1 MNEKIIKN
9 IASDLNVK
17 DSQVAST
24 LKLLS
29 EGATIPF
36 IARYRKEV
44 TGALDEEQLRKINEV
59 YAYEVNL
66 LERKESVIK
75 LIDEKGLLT
84 DELKE
89 KILNAEKLV
98 EVEDL
103 YRPFKEK
110 KKTKAT
116 DAINNGLE
124 PLAKMI
130 MSFPTK
136 GDITSLTSKFIND
149 KVKTIEEAVTG
160 ASYIIAEYIS
170 DNAYYRK
177 WLRSFIFKNGFI
189 ISKKKKDAEDEKK
202 VYEMYYDFKEEVSKI
217 KSYRVLAINRAEKEK
232 IVTVSIDVD
241 DAKVLSFFEEK
252 IIKNEDSFVT
262 DIVKNA
268 IKDSYKRLIFPSV
281 EREVRS
287 ALSEKAEDV
296 AIKNFSENL
305 ENLLLTPPIK
315 DKMVLGFDPAYRT
328 GCKLAVLNPVGKVL
342 KIEKIYPHPPVNKYE
357 EAKSKTID
365 LINKYNID
373 IVAIGNGTA
382 SRESEKFIS
391 DVIKSIDRK
400 VDYIIVSEA
409 GASVY
414 SASPLAIKEFP
425 DLVVEERS
433 AISIGRRLQ
442 DALSELV
449 KITPESIGVGLYQH
463 DVNAKKLSSSL
474 DFVVTSVVNEVGV
487 NINTASPSL
496 LKYISGLTKT
506 YIDKIIKYR
515 EEKGKILSREEVLK
529 NKLLSE
535 KVYEQA
541 IGFMRVEG
549 GSNIFDTT
557 DIHPESYNIAK
568 KVMEIL
574 NINADEIGKCAD
586 KVNGVNAKELA
597 SKLDTDE
604 YTIDTILKSF
614 AKPHRDPRDEM
625 EKPILKSD
633 ILEIKDLKIGDKLEG
648 TVRNVVDFG
657 AFVDIGLHNDG
668 LIHIS
673 KMSKNYIKHPS
684 EVLKVGDIISVYV
697 IGIDKE
703 KEKVQ
708 LSLFKEDSKSS
719 FFHIINW

>member
-1 MNEKIIKN
+1 MNEKIIKT

-17 DSQVAST
+17 DSQVASA

-149 KVKTIEEAVTG
+149 KVKTVEEAVTG

-177 WLRSFIFKNGFI
+177 WLRNFIFKNGFI

-232 IVTVSIDVD
+232 IVTVSIDID

-252 IIKNEDSFVT
+252 IIKNKESFAV

-281 EREVRS
+281 EREIRA

-357 EAKSKTID
+357 EAKAKTID

-474 DFVVTSVVNEVGV
+474 DFVVTSAVNEVGV

-557 DIHPESYNIAK
+557 DIHPESYDIAK

-574 NINADEIGKCAD
+574 NINAEEIGKCSD
-586 KVNGVNAKELA
+586 KLKDINAKNLA
-597 SKLDTDE
+597 SKLGTDE

-614 AKPHRDPRDEM
+614 AKAHRDPRDEM

-633 ILEIKDLKIGDKLEG
+633 ILEIKDLKINDKLEG

-708 LSLFKEDSKSS
+708 LSLFKED
-719 FFHIINW
+719 

>member
-17 DSQVAST
+17 DSQVASA

-149 KVKTIEEAVTG
+149 KVKTVEEAVTG

-177 WLRSFIFKNGFI
+177 WLRNFIFKNGFI

-232 IVTVSIDVD
+232 IVTVSIDID

-252 IIKNEDSFVT
+252 IIKKKESFAV

-281 EREVRS
+281 EREIRA

-357 EAKSKTID
+357 EAKAKTID

-474 DFVVTSVVNEVGV
+474 DFVVTSAVNEVGV

-557 DIHPESYNIAK
+557 DIHPESYDIAK

-574 NINADEIGKCAD
+574 NINADEIGKCSD
-586 KVNGVNAKELA
+586 KLKDINAKNLA
-597 SKLDTDE
+597 SELGTDE

-614 AKPHRDPRDEM
+614 AKAHRDPRDEM

-633 ILEIKDLKIGDKLEG
+633 ILEIKDLKINDKLEG

-708 LSLFKEDSKSS
+708 LSLFKED
-719 FFHIINW
+719 

>member
-17 DSQVAST
+17 DSQVASA

-44 TGALDEEQLRKINEV
+44 TGALDEEQLRKINEA

-149 KVKTIEEAVTG
+149 KVKTVEEAVTG

-177 WLRSFIFKNGFI
+177 WLRNFIFKNGFI

-232 IVTVSIDVD
+232 IVTVSIDID

-252 IIKNEDSFVT
+252 IIKNKESFAV

-281 EREVRS
+281 EREIRA

-357 EAKSKTID
+357 EAKAKTID

-474 DFVVTSVVNEVGV
+474 DFVVTSAVNEVGV

-557 DIHPESYNIAK
+557 DIHPESYDIAK

-574 NINADEIGKCAD
+574 NINADEIGKCSD
-586 KVNGVNAKELA
+586 KLKDINAKNLA
-597 SKLDTDE
+597 SKLGTDE

-614 AKPHRDPRDEM
+614 AKAHRDPRDEM

-633 ILEIKDLKIGDKLEG
+633 ILEIKDLKINDKHEG

-708 LSLFKEDSKSS
+708 LSLFKED
-719 FFHIINW
+719 

>member
-1 MNEKIIKN
+1 MNEKIIKT

-17 DSQVAST
+17 DSQVASA

-149 KVKTIEEAVTG
+149 KVKTVEEAVTG

-177 WLRSFIFKNGFI
+177 WLRNFIFKNGFI

-232 IVTVSIDVD
+232 IVTVSIDID

-252 IIKNEDSFVT
+252 IIKNKESFAV

-281 EREVRS
+281 EREIRA

-357 EAKSKTID
+357 EAKAKTID

-474 DFVVTSVVNEVGV
+474 DFVVTSAVNEVGV
-487 NINTASPSL
+487 NINTASPLL

-557 DIHPESYNIAK
+557 DIHPESYDIAK
-568 KVMEIL
+568 KVMEVL
-574 NINADEIGKCAD
+574 NINTEEIGKCSD
-586 KVNGVNAKELA
+586 KLKDINAKNLA
-597 SKLDTDE
+597 SKLGTDE

-614 AKPHRDPRDEM
+614 AKAHRDPRDEM

-708 LSLFKEDSKSS
+708 LSLFKED
-719 FFHIINW
+719 

>member
-9 IASDLNVK
+9 IANDLNVK
-17 DSQVAST
+17 DSQVASA

-149 KVKTIEEAVTG
+149 KVKTVDEAVTG

-177 WLRSFIFKNGFI
+177 WLRNFIFKNGFI

-252 IIKNEDSFVT
+252 IIKNKESFAV

-281 EREVRS
+281 EREIRA

-305 ENLLLTPPIK
+305 ENLLLTPLIK

-357 EAKSKTID
+357 EAKAKTID

-474 DFVVTSVVNEVGV
+474 DFVVTSAVNEVGV

-557 DIHPESYNIAK
+557 DIHPESYDIAK

-574 NINADEIGKCAD
+574 NINAEEIGKCSD
-586 KVNGVNAKELA
+586 KLKDINAKNLA
-597 SKLDTDE
+597 SKLGTDE

-614 AKPHRDPRDEM
+614 AKAHRDPRDEM

-633 ILEIKDLKIGDKLEG
+633 ILEIKDLKINDKLEG

-708 LSLFKEDSKSS
+708 LSLFKED
-719 FFHIINW
+719 

>member
-17 DSQVAST
+17 DSQVASA

-44 TGALDEEQLRKINEV
+44 TGALNEEQLRKINEV

-124 PLAKMI
+124 PLAKMV

-149 KVKTIEEAVTG
+149 KVKTVEEAVTG

-177 WLRSFIFKNGFI
+177 WLRNFIFKNGFI

-232 IVTVSIDVD
+232 IVTVSIDID

-252 IIKNEDSFVT
+252 IIKNKESFAV

-281 EREVRS
+281 EREIRA

-357 EAKSKTID
+357 EAKAKTID

-474 DFVVTSVVNEVGV
+474 DFVVTSAVNEVGV

-557 DIHPESYNIAK
+557 DIHPESYDIAK

-574 NINADEIGKCAD
+574 NINADEIGKCSD
-586 KVNGVNAKELA
+586 KLKDINAKNLA
-597 SKLDTDE
+597 SELGTDE

-614 AKPHRDPRDEM
+614 AKAHRDPRDEM

-633 ILEIKDLKIGDKLEG
+633 ILEIKDLKINDKLEG

-708 LSLFKEDSKSS
+708 LSLFKED
-719 FFHIINW
+719 

>member
-1 MNEKIIKN
+1 MNEKIIKT

-17 DSQVAST
+17 DSQVASA

-149 KVKTIEEAVTG
+149 KVKTVEEAVTG

-177 WLRSFIFKNGFI
+177 WLRNFIFKNGFI

-232 IVTVSIDVD
+232 IVTVSIDID

-252 IIKNEDSFVT
+252 IIKNKESFAV

-281 EREVRS
+281 EREIRA

-357 EAKSKTID
+357 EAKAKTID

-474 DFVVTSVVNEVGV
+474 DFVVTSAVNEVGV

-557 DIHPESYNIAK
+557 DIHPESYDIAK

-574 NINADEIGKCAD
+574 NINAEEIGKCSD
-586 KVNGVNAKELA
+586 KLKDINAKNLA
-597 SKLDTDE
+597 SKLGTDE

-614 AKPHRDPRDEM
+614 AKAHRDPRDEM

-708 LSLFKEDSKSS
+708 LSLFKED
-719 FFHIINW
+719 

>member
-17 DSQVAST
+17 DSQVASA

-44 TGALDEEQLRKINEV
+44 TGALDEEQLRKINEA

-98 EVEDL
+98 EVEDI

-149 KVKTIEEAVTG
+149 KVKTVEEAVTG

-177 WLRSFIFKNGFI
+177 WLRNFIFKNGFI
-189 ISKKKKDAEDEKK
+189 ITKKKKDAEDEKK

-232 IVTVSIDVD
+232 IVTVSIDID
-241 DAKVLSFFEEK
+241 EAKVLSFFEEK
-252 IIKNEDSFVT
+252 IIKNKESFAV

-281 EREVRS
+281 EREIRA

-357 EAKSKTID
+357 EAKAKTID

-474 DFVVTSVVNEVGV
+474 DFVVTSAVNEVGV

-557 DIHPESYNIAK
+557 DIHPESYDIAK

-574 NINADEIGKCAD
+574 NINADEIGKCSD
-586 KVNGVNAKELA
+586 KLKDINAKNLA
-597 SKLDTDE
+597 SKLGTDE

-614 AKPHRDPRDEM
+614 AKAHRDPRDEM

-633 ILEIKDLKIGDKLEG
+633 ILEIKDLKINDKLEG

-708 LSLFKEDSKSS
+708 LSLFKED
-719 FFHIINW
+719 

>member
-17 DSQVAST
+17 DSQVASA

-44 TGALDEEQLRKINEV
+44 TGALDEEQLRKINEA

-149 KVKTIEEAVTG
+149 KVKTVEEAVTG

-177 WLRSFIFKNGFI
+177 WLRNFIFKNGFI

-232 IVTVSIDVD
+232 IVTVSIDID
-241 DAKVLSFFEEK
+241 EAKVLSFFEEK
-252 IIKNEDSFVT
+252 IIKNKESFAV

-281 EREVRS
+281 EREIRA

-357 EAKSKTID
+357 EAKAKTID

-474 DFVVTSVVNEVGV
+474 DFVVTSAVNEVGV

-549 GSNIFDTT
+549 GSYIFDTT
-557 DIHPESYNIAK
+557 DIHPESYDIAK

-574 NINADEIGKCAD
+574 NINADEIGKCSD
-586 KVNGVNAKELA
+586 KLKDINAKNLA
-597 SKLDTDE
+597 SKLGTDE

-614 AKPHRDPRDEM
+614 AKAHRDPRDEM

-633 ILEIKDLKIGDKLEG
+633 ILEIKDLKINDKLEG

-668 LIHIS
+668 LVHIS

-708 LSLFKEDSKSS
+708 LSLFKED
-719 FFHIINW
+719 

>member
-17 DSQVAST
+17 DSQVASA

-44 TGALDEEQLRKINEV
+44 TGALDEEQLRKINEA

-103 YRPFKEK
+103 YRPYKEK

-149 KVKTIEEAVTG
+149 KVKTVEEAVTG

-177 WLRSFIFKNGFI
+177 WLRNFIFKNGFI

-232 IVTVSIDVD
+232 IVTVSIDID

-252 IIKNEDSFVT
+252 IIKNKESFAV

-281 EREVRS
+281 EREIRA

-357 EAKSKTID
+357 EAKAKTID

-474 DFVVTSVVNEVGV
+474 DFVVTSAVNEVGV

-557 DIHPESYNIAK
+557 DIHPESYDIAK

-574 NINADEIGKCAD
+574 NINADEIGKCSD
-586 KVNGVNAKELA
+586 KLKDINAKNLA
-597 SKLDTDE
+597 SKLGTDE

-614 AKPHRDPRDEM
+614 AKAHRDPRDEM

-633 ILEIKDLKIGDKLEG
+633 ILEIKDLKINDKLEG

-708 LSLFKEDSKSS
+708 LSLFKED
-719 FFHIINW
+719 